1 MRFFDPANR
10 SRTPRHAR
18 IWAAWEI
25 VYPVVDFAAAF
36 LFIVGSVFFFY
47 ASLTY
52 WGTWMFLVGSVCFA
66 LKPTIRLVREL
77 QYLVIG
83 DVEEV
88 AARLPEADA
97 GQERAKQGGGS

>member
-1 MRFFDPANR
+1 MTLFAPENR
-10 SRTPRHAR
+10 ELTPRHAR

-25 VYPVVDFAAAF
+25 VYTIVDFAAAF

-77 QYLVIG
+77 QYLAMG
-83 DVEEV
+83 DVTDL
-88 AARLPEADA
+88 AAELKDQSA
-97 GQERAKQGGGS
+97 GSG

>member
-25 VYPVVDFAAAF
+25 VYTVVDFAAAF

-77 QYLVIG
+77 QYLAIG

>member
-1 MRFFDPANR
+1 MTLFAPENR
-10 SRTPRHAR
+10 TRTPRHAR

-25 VYPVVDFAAAF
+25 VYTIVDFAAAF
-36 LFIVGSVFFFY
+36 LFITGSVFFFY

-77 QYLVIG
+77 QYLAMG
-83 DVEEV
+83 DVEDV
-88 AARLPEADA
+88 AAHLRE
-97 GQERAKQGGGS
+97 

>member
-1 MRFFDPANR
+1 MTLFAPENR
-10 SRTPRHAR
+10 TRTPRHAR

-25 VYPVVDFAAAF
+25 VYTIVDFAAAL
-36 LFIVGSVFFFY
+36 LFVIGSVFFFY

-77 QYLVIG
+77 QYLAMG
-83 DVEEV
+83 DVEDV
-88 AARLPEADA
+88 AVRL
-97 GQERAKQGGGS
+97 RR